1 MPNDSGGLPL
11 SGTFSLTV
19 SNSYSKEET
28 DLNEAYWGKPEN
40 TAYLPFNATSS
51 EVKEALEALSG
62 VATAK
67 VEIAY
72 SLLDGDRGGGI
83 GYIVTF
89 PGVTG
94 ATSPMGGIALTAS
107 GNGLNGTGAA
117 VTVREV
123 YPGSRHGGEFAL
135 SFGGIE
141 GSALPFDADTE
152 EVRGV
157 IDALVVSVG
166 GGEGGVDVWR
176 EEVEAGFRWAVA
188 FSGINLDGDVDLIK
202 VSSVCGGR
210 TPDNTC

>member
-1 MPNDSGGLPL
+1 MPNNSGGSPL

-19 SNSYSKEET
+19 SNSYSNEET
-28 DLNEAYWGKPEN
+28 DLNEAYWGRPEN

-51 EVKEALEALSG
+51 EIEEALEALSG
-62 VATAK
+62 VATAE

-72 SLLDGDRGGGI
+72 SLLEGGRCGGI
-83 GYIVTF
+83 AYLVTF
-89 PGVTG
+89 PGATG
-94 ATSPMGGIALTAS
+94 ATSPLGGISLTAS

-117 VTVREV
+117 VTVHEV

-141 GSALPFDADTE
+141 GSVLAFDADTE
-152 EVRGV
+152 EVRRV

-188 FSGINLDGDVDLIK
+188 FSGIDLDGDVDLIE
-202 VSSVCGGR
+202 VSGVLHMI
-210 TPDNTC
+210 